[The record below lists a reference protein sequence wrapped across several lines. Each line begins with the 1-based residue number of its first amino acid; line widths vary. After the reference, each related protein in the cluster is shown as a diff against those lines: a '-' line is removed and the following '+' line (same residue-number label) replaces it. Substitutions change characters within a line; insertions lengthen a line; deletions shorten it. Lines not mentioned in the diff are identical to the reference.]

1 MSGGAF
7 DYNQCHIQTMVEEI
21 EDRLYNMGK
30 TIKPDSYYG
39 FEETYPTYPK
49 DIVRLMEEAVYA
61 LKRAYI
67 YAQRVDWYLS
77 GDDGEESFHE
87 RLSEELE
94 ALNRESK
101 KTVKSRPYYPTKKVM
116 NNIL

>member
-7 DYNQCHIQTMVEEI
+7 DYNQYHIQNMVEEI
-21 EDRLYNMGK
+21 EDRLSNMGK
-30 TIKPDSYYG
+30 TIKPDYYYG
-39 FEETYPTYPK
+39 FEETYSTYPK

-77 GDDGEESFHE
+77 GDDDEESFQE

-94 ALNRESK
+94 ALDKESK
-101 KTVKSRPYYPTKKVM
+101 NTVKSRPYCPTKKQDDE
-116 NNIL
+116 

>member
-7 DYNQCHIQTMVEEI
+7 DYDQDHIRYVVEEI
-21 EDRLYNMGK
+21 EERLSNMGK
-30 TIKPDSYYG
+30 TVDSDSYYG
-39 FEETYPTYPK
+39 LEETYPTYSE

-67 YAQRVDWYLS
+67 YAQRVDWYIS

-94 ALNRESK
+94 ALDKESK
-101 KTVKSRPYYPTKKVM
+101 DTANCRPYYPTKK
-116 NNIL
+116 